1 MALQNLYLF
10 KWNNYRNKLVKGR
23 PQTSQGI
30 QYNANGNS
38 QLKFNPNDGISAEC
52 ILNINYNS
60 FNYDYILECED
71 NTVIRSWFI
80 KEVIRLQVNQVKCI
94 LVRDIITDLLSTVL
108 NNELMIHRGICQ
120 ASNSAIYNK
129 EGFELNKIKT
139 SETLLKDASNTAWI
153 VGYVPLNVNIPAG
166 QNSFGTLDEIPNAT
180 AISSESEIPI
190 YESSG
195 ELSVFNN
202 MSLYTYY
209 EKHDQTSIGITNR
222 VTYEVLFCGTGTAV
236 KEKPAYMASAGQCG
250 STASDLNNISS
261 MLVSRANNNYWKNY
275 LWNYFTQVSSTLYSI
290 NTINQYADKIYYNT
304 TNHKYYK
311 VKLTYDRTVQEN
323 DYRLSGQTI
332 NETIYNHCTSI
343 TSDIYGM
350 TTPAFRSNLNYGD
363 VTLTLDIYKYE
374 LEEITQTSTYHIDT
388 SQVNN
393 ENIKV
398 DGQPYKM
405 FVMPLDPTKVN
416 LAFKIN
422 PTDAITYH
430 INDQEMQNAFL
441 SWFTKDNSRILD
453 LQILPYFPIPNII
466 ETYNNKPVINA
477 DTTPRIDILDE
488 NENIVSSAF
497 WIQNDSFSV
506 IIENEKTIQNYKL
519 ENECDS
525 YRLCSPHYESI
536 FEFNAVQMKG
546 WTSILAECTY
556 KPYQP
561 YIHVVPNFN
570 PNSLYGNKY
579 GDSRGLVST
588 CNYALSIA
596 SDEWA
601 TYARQN
607 STYQLIFD
615 REIQNLEV
623 KQSAQR
629 LREGLTAG
637 SGLLATLGAAV
648 TGRAGVAVG
657 AAAGTLGSAIN
668 SYINHTITRPEELN
682 FKRDIFKYNI
692 ANIKAQPQT
701 LTKVSGI
708 DINNRLFPVL
718 EFYTC
723 TEDEKSYFERY
734 LYFNS
739 YSIERIG
746 KIKDYINTSQDY
758 TYIEA
763 EIIRFDA
770 NNIDS
775 HELDYL
781 NNVLSSGV
789 YFAGG
794 LANEQ

>member
-1 MALQNLYLF
+1 MALQSLYLF

-30 QYNANGNS
+30 QYNVNGNS

-60 FNYDYILECED
+60 FNYDYILESE
-71 NTVIRSWFI
+71 NNVIIRSWFI
-80 KEVIRLQVNQVKCI
+80 KEVIRLQVNQVRCI
-94 LVRDIITDLLSTVL
+94 LVRDIVTDQLTTVL
-108 NNELMIHRGICQ
+108 NNELMVHRGICSE
-120 ASNSAIYNK
+120 SNSAIYNK

-153 VGYVPLNVNIPAG
+153 VGYVPLNVNIPTG
-166 QNSFGTLDEIPNAT
+166 QNTFGTLEEIPNAT

-195 ELSVFNN
+195 ELSVFNS

-209 EKHDQTSIGITNR
+209 EKYDQTSLGITNR

-236 KEKPAYMASAGQCG
+236 KEKPAYMTSAGQCG

-261 MLVSRANNNYWKNY
+261 MLVSRANNNYWKEI
-275 LWNYFTQVSSTLYSI
+275 LWNSFTQVSSTLYSR

-343 TSDIYGM
+343 TSDLYGM
-350 TTPAFRSNLNYGD
+350 TTPAFRSNSSYGD

-374 LEEITQTSTYHIDT
+374 LEEITQTSTYHIDIT
-388 SQVNN
+388 QVNN

-405 FVMPLDPTKVN
+405 FVMPVDPKKVN
-416 LAFKIN
+416 FAFKIN
-422 PTDAITYH
+422 PTDSITYH
-430 INDQEMQNAFL
+430 TNDLEIQNAFL

-453 LQILPYFPIPNII
+453 LQILPYFPIPNVIG
-466 ETYNNKPVINA
+466 TYNSKPVINA

-488 NENIVSSAF
+488 NDNIVSSAF
-497 WIQNDSFSV
+497 WIQKDSFSV
-506 IIENEKTIQNYKL
+506 IIENEKTIENFKL

-637 SGLLATLGAAV
+637 SGLLATLGA
-648 TGRAGVAVG
+648 GLAGKAGAAVG
-657 AAAGTLGSAIN
+657 AGTATLGSIIN
-668 SYINHTITRPEELN
+668 SYINDTITRPEELN

-770 NNIDS
+770 NIDS

-781 NNVLSSGV
+781 NNVLSTGV

>member
-1 MALQNLYLF
+1 MALQSLYLF

-30 QYNANGNS
+30 QYNVNGNS

-60 FNYDYILECED
+60 FNYDYILESE
-71 NTVIRSWFI
+71 NNVIIRSWFI
-80 KEVIRLQVNQVKCI
+80 KEVIRLQVNQVRCI
-94 LVRDIITDLLSTVL
+94 LVRDIVTDQLTTVL
-108 NNELMIHRGICQ
+108 NNELMVHRGICSE
-120 ASNSAIYNK
+120 SNSAIYNK

-153 VGYVPLNVNIPAG
+153 VGYVPLNVNIPTG
-166 QNSFGTLDEIPNAT
+166 QNTFGTLEEIPNAT

-195 ELSVFNN
+195 ELSVFNS

-209 EKHDQTSIGITNR
+209 EKYDQTSLGITNR

-236 KEKPAYMASAGQCG
+236 KEKPAYMTSAGQCG

-261 MLVSRANNNYWKNY
+261 MLVSRANNNYWKEI
-275 LWNYFTQVSSTLYSI
+275 LWNSFTQVSSTLYSR

-343 TSDIYGM
+343 TSDLYGM
-350 TTPAFRSNLNYGD
+350 TTPAFRSNSSYGD

-374 LEEITQTSTYHIDT
+374 LEEITQTSTYHIDIT
-388 SQVNN
+388 QVNN

-405 FVMPLDPTKVN
+405 FVMPVDPKKVN
-416 LAFKIN
+416 FAFKIN
-422 PTDAITYH
+422 PTDSITYH
-430 INDQEMQNAFL
+430 TNDLEIQNAFL

-453 LQILPYFPIPNII
+453 LQILPYFPIPNVIG
-466 ETYNNKPVINA
+466 TYNSKPVINA

-488 NENIVSSAF
+488 NDNIVSSAF
-497 WIQNDSFSV
+497 WIQKDSFSV
-506 IIENEKTIQNYKL
+506 IIENEKTIENFKL

-637 SGLLATLGAAV
+637 SGLLATLGA
-648 TGRAGVAVG
+648 GLAGKAGAAVG
-657 AAAGTLGSAIN
+657 AGTATLGSMIN
-668 SYINHTITRPEELN
+668 SYINDTITRPEELN

-770 NNIDS
+770 NIDS

-781 NNVLSSGV
+781 NNVLSTGV

>member
-1 MALQNLYLF
+1 MALQSLYLF

-30 QYNANGNS
+30 QYNVNGNS

-60 FNYDYILECED
+60 FNYDYILESE
-71 NTVIRSWFI
+71 NNVIIRSWFI
-80 KEVIRLQVNQVKCI
+80 KEVIRLQVNQVRCI
-94 LVRDIITDLLSTVL
+94 LVRDIVTDQLTTVL
-108 NNELMIHRGICQ
+108 NNELMVHRGICSE
-120 ASNSAIYNK
+120 SNSAIYNK

-153 VGYVPLNVNIPAG
+153 VGYVPLNVNIPTG
-166 QNSFGTLDEIPNAT
+166 QNTFGTLEEIPNAT

-195 ELSVFNN
+195 ELSVFNS

-209 EKHDQTSIGITNR
+209 EKYDQTSLGITNR

-236 KEKPAYMASAGQCG
+236 KEKPAYMTSAGQCG

-261 MLVSRANNNYWKNY
+261 MLVSRANNNYWKEI
-275 LWNYFTQVSSTLYSI
+275 LWNSFTQVSSTLYSR

-343 TSDIYGM
+343 TSDLYGM
-350 TTPAFRSNLNYGD
+350 TTPAFRSNSSYGD

-374 LEEITQTSTYHIDT
+374 LEEITQTSTYHIDIT
-388 SQVNN
+388 QVNN

-405 FVMPLDPTKVN
+405 FVMPVDPKKVN
-416 LAFKIN
+416 FAFKIN
-422 PTDAITYH
+422 PTDSITYH
-430 INDQEMQNAFL
+430 TNDLEIQNAFL

-453 LQILPYFPIPNII
+453 LQILPYFPIPNVIG
-466 ETYNNKPVINA
+466 TYNSKPVINA

-488 NENIVSSAF
+488 NDNIVSSAF
-497 WIQNDSFSV
+497 WIQKDSFSV
-506 IIENEKTIQNYKL
+506 IIENEKTIENFKL

-637 SGLLATLGAAV
+637 SGLLATLGA
-648 TGRAGVAVG
+648 GLAGKAGAAVG
-657 AAAGTLGSAIN
+657 AGTATLGSMIN
-668 SYINHTITRPEELN
+668 SYINDTITRPEELN

-763 EIIRFDA
+763 EIIRFDD
-770 NNIDS
+770 NIDS

-781 NNVLSSGV
+781 NNVLSTGV

>member
-1 MALQNLYLF
+1 MALQSLYLF

-23 PQTSQGI
+23 PQTSQGF
-30 QYNANGNS
+30 QYNVNGNS
-38 QLKFNPNDGISAEC
+38 QLKFNPNDGIYAEH
-52 ILNINYNS
+52 IFNINYNS

-71 NTVIRSWFI
+71 NVVIRSWFI

-94 LVRDIITDLLSTVL
+94 LVRDIVSDVLSTVL
-108 NNELMIHRGICQ
+108 NNELMIHRGICSE
-120 ASNSAIYNK
+120 SNSAIYNK

-139 SETLLKDASNTAWI
+139 SETLLKDSSNTAWI

-166 QNSFGTLDEIPNAT
+166 QNTFGILEDIPDATSISSLDEIP
-180 AISSESEIPI
+180 I
-190 YESSG
+190 YDASG
-195 ELSVFNN
+195 KMSVFKN
-202 MSLYTYY
+202 MSLYATYARGVGNVY
-209 EKHDQTSIGITNR
+209 EQEAKEILFSGTGQSIR
-222 VTYEVLFCGTGTAV
+222 DAAAYEYAGYCGTMPGYYTDFSPIA
-236 KEKPAYMASAGQCG
+236 ETLMSQPNEY
-250 STASDLNNISS
+250 
-261 MLVSRANNNYWKNY
+261 YWKNY
-275 LWNYFTQVSSTLYSI
+275 LWNYFTQETGTLFSS
-290 NTINQYADKIYYNT
+290 NAINQYNNKIYFNT
-304 TNHKYYK
+304 TNQKYYRVKITYKETK
-311 VKLTYDRTVQEN
+311 VEQDYDLANKQ
-323 DYRLSGQTI
+323 I
-332 NETIYNHCTSI
+332 NSLLFYHCTNLTRNISYI
-343 TSDIYGM
+343 
-350 TTPAFRSNLNYGD
+350 TTPSFNSNLCYGN
-363 VTLTLDIYKYE
+363 VTLTLDIYDVEY
-374 LEEITQTSTYHIDT
+374 EEITETSTYHVDV
-388 SQVNN
+388 SQINN
-393 ENIKV
+393 EKIRV

-405 FVMPLDPTKVN
+405 FVMPVDPD
-416 LAFKIN
+416 AIN
-422 PTDAITYH
+422 FGFRDATADPITYH
-430 INDQEMQNAFL
+430 KNILDIQNAFL
-441 SWFTKDNSRILD
+441 SWFTKDNGRILD
-453 LQILPYFPIPNII
+453 LQILPYFPKQNLLG
-466 ETYNNKPVINA
+466 TYNNEPVVNA
-477 DTTPRIDILDE
+477 DTTPRIDILDG
-488 NENIVSSAF
+488 NDNIVSSAF
-497 WIQNDSFSV
+497 WIQEDSFRV
-506 IIENEKTIQNYKL
+506 IIENEKIVENYKL
-519 ENECDS
+519 ENECNS

-570 PNSLYGNKY
+570 PDSLYGNKY
-579 GDSRGLVST
+579 GDSRGLVSI

-623 KQSAQR
+623 KHNAQR

-637 SGLLATLGAAV
+637 SGVLATLGAAV
-648 TGRAGVAVG
+648 SGRAGVAAG
-657 AAAGTLGSAIN
+657 AAAGTVGSMIN
-668 SYINHTITRPEELN
+668 SYINDTISRPEELN
-682 FKRDIFKYNI
+682 FKRDIFEYNI

-723 TEDEKSYFERY
+723 TENEKDYFERY

-739 YSIERIG
+739 YRIERIG

-770 NNIDS
+770 NNVDS
-775 HELDYL
+775 HEIDYL

>member
-1 MALQNLYLF
+1 MALQSLYLF

-30 QYNANGNS
+30 QYNVNGNS

-60 FNYDYILECED
+60 FNYDYILESE
-71 NTVIRSWFI
+71 NNVIIRSWFI

-94 LVRDIITDLLSTVL
+94 LVRDIITDYLTTVL
-108 NNELMIHRGICQ
+108 NNELMVHRGICSE
-120 ASNSAIYNK
+120 SNSAIYNK

-153 VGYVPLNVNIPAG
+153 VGYVPLNVNVPTG
-166 QNSFGTLDEIPNAT
+166 QNTFGTLEEIPNAT

-195 ELSVFNN
+195 ELSVFNS

-209 EKHDQTSIGITNR
+209 EKYDQTSLGITNR

-236 KEKPAYMASAGQCG
+236 KEKPAYMTSAGQCG

-261 MLVSRANNNYWKNY
+261 MLVSRSNNNYWKEI
-275 LWNYFTQVSSTLYSI
+275 LWNNFTQVSSTLYSI

-323 DYRLSGQTI
+323 NYRLSGQTI

-343 TSDIYGM
+343 TSDLYGM

-374 LEEITQTSTYHIDT
+374 LEEITQTSTYHIDIT
-388 SQVNN
+388 QVNN

-405 FVMPLDPTKVN
+405 FVMPLDTTKVN
-416 LAFKIN
+416 FAFKIN

-430 INDQEMQNAFL
+430 TNDLEIQNAFL

-466 ETYNNKPVINA
+466 GTYNSKPVINA

-488 NENIVSSAF
+488 NDNIVSSAF
-497 WIQNDSFSV
+497 WIQKDSFSV
-506 IIENEKTIQNYKL
+506 IIENERVIENYKL

-561 YIHVVPNFN
+561 YIHLVPNFN

-623 KQSAQR
+623 KQDAQR

-637 SGLLATLGAAV
+637 SGLLATLGAAL
-648 TGRAGVAVG
+648 TGKAGAAVG
-657 AAAGTLGSAIN
+657 AGTATLGSMIN
-668 SYINHTITRPEELN
+668 SYINDTITRPEELN

-746 KIKDYINTSQDY
+746 KIKDYIKTSQDY

-763 EIIRFDA
+763 EIIRFDD
-770 NNIDS
+770 NIDS

-781 NNVLSSGV
+781 NNVLSTGV

>member
-52 ILNINYNS
+52 VLNINYNS

-139 SETLLKDASNTAWI
+139 SETLLKDSSNTAWI
-153 VGYVPLNVNIPAG
+153 VGYVPLNVNVPAG

-195 ELSVFNN
+195 ELSIFNS

-222 VTYEVLFCGTGTAV
+222 VTYEVLFCGTGIAV
-236 KEKPAYMASAGQCG
+236 KEKPAYMTSAGQCG

-343 TSDIYGM
+343 TSDLYGM
-350 TTPAFRSNLNYGD
+350 TTPTFRSNLSYGD

-374 LEEITQTSTYHIDT
+374 LEEITQTSTYHIDIT
-388 SQVNN
+388 QVNN

-416 LAFKIN
+416 FAFKIN

-430 INDQEMQNAFL
+430 TNDLKIQNAFL

-466 ETYNNKPVINA
+466 GTYNSKPVINA
-477 DTTPRIDILDE
+477 DTTPRIDILDA
-488 NENIVSSAF
+488 NDNIVSSAF
-497 WIQNDSFSV
+497 WIEEDSFSV
-506 IIENEKTIQNYKL
+506 IIENEKRVQNYKL

-570 PNSLYGNKY
+570 PDSLYGNKY
-579 GDSRGLVST
+579 GDSRGLVSI

-637 SGLLATLGAAV
+637 SGLLATLGA
-648 TGRAGVAVG
+648 GLAGKAGAAVG
-657 AAAGTLGSAIN
+657 AGTATLGSMIN
-668 SYINHTITRPEELN
+668 SYINDTITRPEELN

>member
-1 MALQNLYLF
+1 MALQSLYLF

-30 QYNANGNS
+30 QYNVNGNS

-60 FNYDYILECED
+60 FNYDYILESE
-71 NTVIRSWFI
+71 NNVIIRSWFI
-80 KEVIRLQVNQVKCI
+80 KEVIRLQVNQVRCI
-94 LVRDIITDLLSTVL
+94 LVRDIVTDQLTTVL
-108 NNELMIHRGICQ
+108 NNELMVHRGICSE
-120 ASNSAIYNK
+120 SNSAIYNK

-153 VGYVPLNVNIPAG
+153 VGYVPLNVNIPTG
-166 QNSFGTLDEIPNAT
+166 QNTFGTLEEIPNAT

-195 ELSVFNN
+195 ELSVFNS

-209 EKHDQTSIGITNR
+209 EKYDQTSLGITNR

-236 KEKPAYMASAGQCG
+236 KEKPAYMTSAGQCG

-261 MLVSRANNNYWKNY
+261 MLVSRANNNYWKEI
-275 LWNYFTQVSSTLYSI
+275 LWNSFTQVSSTLYSR

-343 TSDIYGM
+343 TSDLYGM
-350 TTPAFRSNLNYGD
+350 TTPAFRSNSSYGD

-374 LEEITQTSTYHIDT
+374 LEEITQTSTYHIDIT
-388 SQVNN
+388 QVNN

-405 FVMPLDPTKVN
+405 FVMPVDPKKVN
-416 LAFKIN
+416 FAFKIN
-422 PTDAITYH
+422 PTDSITYH
-430 INDQEMQNAFL
+430 TNDLEIQNAFL

-453 LQILPYFPIPNII
+453 LQILPYFPIPNVIG
-466 ETYNNKPVINA
+466 TYNSKPVINA

-488 NENIVSSAF
+488 NDNIVSSAF
-497 WIQNDSFSV
+497 WIQKDSFSV
-506 IIENEKTIQNYKL
+506 IIENEKTIENFKL

-637 SGLLATLGAAV
+637 SGLLATLGA
-648 TGRAGVAVG
+648 GLAGKAGAAVG
-657 AAAGTLGSAIN
+657 AGTATLGSMIN
-668 SYINHTITRPEELN
+668 SYINDTITRPEELN

-763 EIIRFDA
+763 EIIRFDD
-770 NNIDS
+770 NIDS